1 MLSLKSY
8 GQDET
13 KKFILKAK
21 DASICD
27 GGKLNLSVDVSWE
40 MNNLTDVIDKIDDK
54 YLEQIH
60 HTVNWYFGEN
70 DINPIGKGI
79 SFTTP
84 EILNSKTYYTSVNY
98 IGGLQVI
105 TDDLKKVDG
114 EGLMFNLTAP
124 TLINSVDVYSNMP
137 GKISVVIKK
146 SDGTQVISKSYTL
159 INGLNKLPLNCSLPS
174 GWGFIIEAFGLSPD
188 IKLTTIKPDTWPVSL
203 GAFGE
208 IVEGT
213 ENKRKYNYFFN
224 WDVSTARVPVSASI
238 IKSTQNIT
246 TKSEC
251 DKYFW
256 TETSET
262 YDKSGTYSKVYGCHT
277 EKLKLTITPSSKK
290 TESIT
295 ACDSYTWSANNQ
307 KYLISG
313 TYTSISN
320 CLTQELVLTL
330 EPSITN
336 VAKQTAIDSFTWG
349 INNKKYEFSGTY
361 IETKGCLTEK
371 LELTITYT
379 IGSAPQSV
387 LNNRN
392 PDKRKDYVNVY
403 FDPKY
408 TLFDLWSDEPILP
421 DENGIYHI
429 WLSSNEGKIPSQFDG
444 SAEMLSKMETYKFK
458 NLSNCKNWCDN
469 IPFSNTANSDANKTN
484 STSKTQTFKE
494 VKIGNQ
500 IWMKENLNVEYFRNG
515 DPITEPKTSEE
526 FERSLKYNLPYW
538 RYYNKPT
545 GGCVMSFLDKDKV
558 KKYGKMYNVR
568 ALMDPR
574 GLAPEGWHI
583 PTEEEWKTL
592 IEYLGGDDKA
602 GAKLKSSIGWESYTT
617 GGAKTCPH
625 CKDWNPE
632 YRSNKR
638 GCDVCRDT
646 KYVPAPTQTHS
657 SNGSNSSAFTAFPAG
672 HGINEI
678 FKEGVAGKNV
688 GYWTG
693 AWEKY
698 DEHLEGKK
706 LKWVEL
712 NQYNDINFDY
722 IIFDTKGESGHQN
735 THVFYIRC
743 IKD

>member
-1 MLSLKSY
+1 MKNLLTLSIILFSFKSY
-8 GQDET
+8 SQDET
-13 KKFILKAK
+13 KKFIIKSK

-27 GGKLNLSVDVSWE
+27 RGKLDLSVNVSIE
-40 MNNLTDVIDKIDDK
+40 TSSSPNENMDSLDNN
-54 YLEQIH
+54 YFEQIH
-60 HTVNWYFGEN
+60 HSLNWYEDEYGG
-70 DINPIGKGI
+70 DCIGKGI

-84 EILNSKTYYTSVNY
+84 EIANTTTYYASVNY
-98 IGGLQVI
+98 SGGLPI
-105 TDDLKKVDG
+105 ISDDLKKVDG

-392 PDKRKDYVNVY
+392 PDKRKDYVNVH
-403 FDPKY
+403 FDPRY

-429 WLSSNEGKIPSQFDG
+429 WLADNETKKPIQFDG
-444 SAEMLSKMETYKFK
+444 SAEKLSKTPTYKFK
-458 NLSNCKNWCDN
+458 NLDNCKNWCGN
-469 IPFSNTANSDANKTN
+469 IPFSNTANTNASNTN

-500 IWMKENLNVEYFRNG
+500 IWMKENLNVDHFRNG
-515 DPITEPKTSEE
+515 DPIPEVKTDLELVQHME
-526 FERSLKYNLPYW
+526 LYIHHGRPYCTN
-538 RYYNKPT
+538 YQFKQEN
-545 GGCVMSFLDKDKV
+545 G
-558 KKYGKMYNVR
+558 KKYGKLYGGFAV
-568 ALMDPR
+568 LDPR
-574 GLAPEGWHI
+574 GIAPEGWHI
-583 PTEEEWKTL
+583 PTKKEWEELQKF
-592 IEYLGGDDKA
+592 LGENDK
-602 GAKLKSSIGWESYTT
+602 GKKLRNTNGWDNWTT
-617 GGAKTCPH
+617 GGFKTCPH
-625 CKDWNPE
+625 CKNWNAE
-632 YRSNKR
+632 YRSKKECN
-638 GCDVCRDT
+638 VCQDT
-646 KYVPAPTQTHS
+646 RSVPAPTYTHS
-657 SNGSNSSAFTAFPAG
+657 GNGSNASGFSALPGGYYSHKFGGGFVNLGSWVTFWSSSTEKGTYDGEFSHIVAQLYYDDFV
-672 HGINEI
+672 IMNE
-678 FKEGVAGKNV
+678 FHEGA
-688 GYWTG
+688 
-693 AWEKY
+693 
-698 DEHLEGKK
+698 
-706 LKWVEL
+706 
-712 NQYNDINFDY
+712 
-722 IIFDTKGESGHQN
+722 
-735 THVFYIRC
+735 FYIRC